1 MIISKK
7 TKYGL
12 RAMFYLA
19 RTYEQG
25 PVLISRLAEEENIP
39 HKFLENILL
48 ILKNGGLLE
57 SKKGRGGGYILSR
70 APGDI
75 SVGQVVRLLEGP
87 LAPVTCVS
95 QSAYRPCK
103 ECSSELT
110 CGIRLI
116 MKDVRDAMANI
127 LDHTSLIDANER
139 VDAAFQKYNG
149 NYSI

>member
-19 RTYEQG
+19 RTYNHG
-25 PVLISRLAEEENIP
+25 PILISDLAQHECIP

-48 ILKNGGLLE
+48 TLKNGGLLV
-57 SKKGRGGGYILSR
+57 SKKGRGGGYVLSR
-70 APGDI
+70 APEEI
-75 SVGQVVRLLEGP
+75 SVGQVIRFLEGP

-95 QSAYRPCK
+95 QSAYRPCQ
-103 ECSSELT
+103 ECFNEQT

-116 MKDVRDAMANI
+116 MKDVRDAMAGI
-127 LDHTSLIDANER
+127 LDQTSLVDANDR
-139 VDAAFQKYNG
+139 VDAVTPKYNA
-149 NYSI
+149 NYTI